1 MSALEL
7 LDQRINLGEESKIR
21 RDLKLN
27 FKSIIDRATLSKA
40 EVGLTT
46 LAIGEALKDEALKEI
61 ALATLKE
68 SGEEFST
75 EQLQEAKESAAIMA
89 MLNTYYRFRHYIE
102 HSESAEDYKNTQ
114 LRMTGLA
121 SPAIGKERFEMLAFA
136 LSVLNGCEMCVVSHE
151 KALKQHNVSADKI
164 HELARLA
171 SVARALSTL

>member
-7 LDQRINLGEESKIR
+7 LDQKINLAAESKIR

-27 FKSIIDRATLSKA
+27 FKSIIDRAALSKA
-40 EVGLTT
+40 EAGLTT
-46 LAIGEALKDEALKEI
+46 LALSEALKDSNLKEM
-61 ALATLKE
+61 ALGVLKE
-68 SGEEFST
+68 SGEEFSV
-75 EQLQEAKESAAIMA
+75 EQLQEAHESAAIMA

-102 HSESAEDYKNTQ
+102 GSGHAEDYKNTQ

-121 SPAIGKERFEMLAFA
+121 SPALGKERFEMLAFA

-171 SVARALSTL
+171 SVAKALNTL